1 MSDHDSRDKLVR
13 TASRLFRRK
22 GYSGVGLAE
31 ILAEA
36 KLPKGSLYHH
46 FPGGKR
52 ELADAA
58 TRWAGKW
65 LEALLNR
72 SFGAAESFEAGAL
85 RVCEAIAS
93 AVTSE
98 THVPA
103 CPVLSILQAVPIEP
117 ELRVTAQ
124 EVYGRWTDCIE
135 AHASRFGHPTPRE
148 AAFVLHIKLQ
158 GAWIVA
164 FAQQSNQ
171 PFSLLAEDLRCAVQ
185 RRPAGTAV
193 KPG

>member
-1 MSDHDSRDKLVR
+1 MNEHDSRDILVR
-13 TASRLFRRK
+13 TASRLFRQK

-36 KLPKGSLYHH
+36 KLPKGSLYYH

-72 SFGAAESFEAGAL
+72 SFGAAGSFEAGAL
-85 RVCEAIAS
+85 QVCEAVAS

-103 CPVLSILQAVPIEP
+103 CPVLSILQAAPIES

-135 AHASRFGHPTPRE
+135 AHATRLHHPAPRE
-148 AAFVLHIKLQ
+148 AAFSLHIKLQ
-158 GAWIVA
+158 GAWVVA
-164 FAQQSNQ
+164 FAQQSSQ
-171 PFSLLAEDLRCAVQ
+171 PFSLLAEELRRAKGTL
-185 RRPAGTAV
+185 PAGEAESQ
-193 KPG
+193 G